1 MDCKCLMIGDLVR
14 VWGQNADITAKPHWY
29 VRTITADWLEDML
42 RREDKAKFFEEYNI
56 IVAHP
61 DIGDTEPI
69 PLTDEFFEA
78 NGFKYD
84 KACLYWYKEIEKGLW
99 LTICVWFNKL
109 YKIEITRGQYSYDG
123 THEKEVRVD
132 TEPNVHLL
140 QHALRLC
147 GLEEIADNLKVE

>member
-1 MDCKCLMIGDLVR
+1 MKANELMIDDWVSYDGHNPDIPHGNVR
-14 VWGQNADITAKPHWY
+14 VSCVARDIY
-29 VRTITADWLEDML
+29 ELCVN
-42 RREDKAKFFEEYNI
+42 DKKSTYDYI
-56 IVAHP
+56 H
-61 DIGDTEPI
+61 PI

-99 LTICVWFNKL
+99 LTICVWFHKL
-109 YKIEITRGQYSYDG
+109 YKIEIIRGQYSYDG
-123 THEKEVRVD
+123 THEKEVRVN

-147 GLEEIADNLKVE
+147 GLEEIANNLKVE

>member
-1 MDCKCLMIGDLVR
+1 MKALELMLCDWVINRGVKVR
-14 VWGQNADITAKPHWY
+14 VVDLDSYMNLIETE
-29 VRTITADWLEDML
+29 VT
-42 RREDKAKFFEEYNI
+42 DKY
-56 IVAHP
+56 
-61 DIGDTEPI
+61 DTGERVKEVDPI

-99 LTICVWFNKL
+99 LTICVWFHKL
-109 YKIEITRGQYSYDG
+109 YKIEIIRGQYSYDG
-123 THEKEVRVD
+123 THEKEVRVN

-147 GLEEIADNLKVE
+147 GLEEIANNLKVE